1 MTIRNFANK
10 SLHRDQPGALKL
22 PRHQAI
28 ASWKVSP
35 IFDHP
40 ASQPMGA
47 LTLSNR
53 RIIRIRDLHFQQIGR
68 ADKAAKHLPDHIKSQ
83 PCMMNNLGGI
93 SGEVILGD
101 GASVLILDTISLA
114 ETD

>member
-1 MTIRNFANK
+1 MTIRNFAKKN
-10 SLHRDQPGALKL
+10 LHRDQPGALKL

-28 ASWKVSP
+28 VSP

-40 ASQPMGA
+40 ESPPMGA
-47 LTLSNR
+47 LNLSNR

-68 ADKAAKHLPDHIKSQ
+68 ANKAAKHLPDHIKSQ
-83 PCMMNNLGGI
+83 PCMMNNLSGI

-101 GASVLILDTISLA
+101 GASVLILDTRSLA
-114 ETD
+114 GTD